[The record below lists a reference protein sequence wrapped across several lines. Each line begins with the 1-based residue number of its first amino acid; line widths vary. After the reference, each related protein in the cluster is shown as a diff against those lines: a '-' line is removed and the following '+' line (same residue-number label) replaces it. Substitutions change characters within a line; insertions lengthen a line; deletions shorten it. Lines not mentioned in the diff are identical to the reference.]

1 MDRIFIDM
9 GSNNKLEFSIGKF
22 HRKLATQLV
31 GQLRRDGIVR
41 GKGLNQVV
49 GKIAGPLNLKASGLM
64 CHSSSNRKIERSCLW
79 FDIIAGNQRLPSGFI
94 GILYVEDGFAK
105 RRFDSVD
112 FCDSHFCVIVIV
124 LVVRG
129 TIPKLY
135 IIARLY
141 Q

>member
-1 MDRIFIDM
+1 M
-9 GSNNKLEFSIGKF
+9 IGKV
-22 HRKLATQLV
+22 A
-31 GQLRRDGIVR
+31 
-41 GKGLNQVV
+41 GLP
-49 GKIAGPLNLKASGLM
+49 ILKAPGLM
-64 CHSSSNRKIERSCLW
+64 CHRSSNRKIERSRLW
-79 FDIIAGNQRLPSGFI
+79 FGIIAGNQLLPSGFI

-112 FCDSHFCVIVIV
+112 FCDCHFCVIVIV

-141 Q
+141 QQIFRNTLVSFSKHRLFSS